1 MTTLSNS
8 GHFGEMLVRI
18 GLITDAQLA
27 EAVRDQQSRP
37 SYVPLGRILIE
48 RKLVT
53 KGQLDLLLHNAGKRP
68 RLGEL
73 LVSNGTITAAQL
85 AHALERQRV
94 LGLPLGQV
102 LLKLGYATE
111 EAMRQAL
118 ALQMNMRV
126 IARMLDRGKHRE
138 L

>member
-1 MTTLSNS
+1 MTSPGSS

-27 EAVRDQQSRP
+27 EALRDQQSRP
-37 SYVPLGRILIE
+37 AYVPLGRILVE
-48 RKLVT
+48 RRLVT

-73 LVSNGTITAAQL
+73 LVSNGAITAAQL
-85 AHALERQRV
+85 AHALERQRA
-94 LGLPLGQV
+94 LALPLGQV
-102 LLKLGYATE
+102 LLKLGYVTE
-111 EAMRQAL
+111 QAMRQAL

-126 IARMLDRGKHRE
+126 IARMLDRGKRRE